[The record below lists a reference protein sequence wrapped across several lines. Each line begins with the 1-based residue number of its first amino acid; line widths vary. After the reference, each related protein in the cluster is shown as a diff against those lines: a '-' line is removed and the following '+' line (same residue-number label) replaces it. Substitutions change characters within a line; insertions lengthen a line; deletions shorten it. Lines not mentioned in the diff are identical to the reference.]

1 MSEIWRKQ
9 DVIDCTYN
17 ERTTKA
23 ALAAS
28 SAITSCSTTISFITG
43 IPPNTAAIT
52 CFCAV
57 LTAHYPCSASNPQ
70 VLQTQQECR
79 VLGSTGRTYTG
90 IIEGISAAELERI
103 AKEEERKWFWQN
115 GKEKEEKEQ
124 SVYKEL
130 KSLGQ
135 KCAGGGGV
143 CGLTGCSND
152 DRRLRARR
160 PQESRAR
167 VAAVSCAPRMRLR
180 SPPPPDQRAI
190 IAYAGKSK
198 SFQCSAVQW

>member
-1 MSEIWRKQ
+1 MTLQKLIVLSKCDTTMSEIWRKQ
-9 DVIDCTYN
+9 DVIGCTYN

-57 LTAHYPCSASNPQ
+57 LTAHYPCSSSNPQ
-70 VLQTQQECR
+70 VLQTQQECC
-79 VLGSTGRTYTG
+79 VLGSTSRAYAG

-124 SVYKEL
+124 SGYKEL
-130 KSLGQ
+130 KSGNV
-135 KCAGGGGV
+135 AR
-143 CGLTGCSND
+143 LTITG
-152 DRRLRARR
+152 
-160 PQESRAR
+160 E
-167 VAAVSCAPRMRLR
+167 AAAA
-180 SPPPPDQRAI
+180 AI
-190 IAYAGKSK
+190 TNSGK
-198 SFQCSAVQW
+198 